1 MKKYIYT
8 IFLFITTTV
17 SFAQEKREFKEGI
30 FIEIANFYPSDH
42 DLFRPEIVKQSYK
55 DETSFV
61 YDYSMN
67 NLFSMSISDVNK
79 GLKKEIGGGRGSGP
93 DEFRNP
99 TDKCVS
105 MVAGKE
111 RIFVADASLAR
122 ISVWDGVSG
131 NLISSFKTKRFIPY
145 RITCTDNEVIAYN
158 KAGNNAG
165 NFLVYNLDGKLIN
178 GIHDETLSKDGF
190 FDSGDITADEEFIY
204 FASEGKTEL
213 RKYNYQKND
222 IVYAKDTIVKL
233 EGENKLERKSTG
245 SEEVLTKRS
254 AEFKYQS
261 RGIGI
266 FNDYLLVLYSGRK
279 DAHGKIIDFYNKKD
293 LSYQFS
299 INLEHLFSKMSEYNG
314 KILLNAYDFEREE
327 RRFYV
332 FKLNMK

>member
-1 MKKYIYT
+1 MTYLDLK
-8 IFLFITTTV
+8 FLNSHIRIKLFFI
-17 SFAQEKREFKEGI
+17 
-30 FIEIANFYPSDH
+30 
-42 DLFRPEIVKQSYK
+42 
-55 DETSFV
+55 
-61 YDYSMN
+61 YDYAMN
-67 NLFSMSISDVNK
+67 NLFSINLSEENT
-79 GLKKEIGGGRGSGP
+79 GLKNMIGGGRGSGP

-99 TDKCVS
+99 TDICVS
-105 MVAGKE
+105 KAAGKE

-122 ISVWDGVSG
+122 ISIWDGVSK

-145 RITCTDNEVIAYN
+145 RITCTYNEVIAYN
-158 KAGNNAG
+158 NAGNKSG

-190 FDSGDITADEEFIY
+190 LDSGDITADEEFIY

-222 IVYAKDTIVKL
+222 IVNIKNTIEKM
-233 EGENKLERKSTG
+233 EGENKVERKSTG

-279 DAHGKIIDFYNKKD
+279 DAHGKIIDLYNKND
-293 LSYQFS
+293 LTYQFS
-299 INLEHLFSKMSEYNG
+299 TNLEHLFSRVNVSNDK
-314 KILLNAYDFEREE
+314 LLINAYDFERDE
-327 RRFYV
+327 RLFYV
-332 FKLNMK
+332 FELNMK